1 MKNYALILL
10 FFLFPILFY
19 AQNNIDPFKAI
30 LDTTTN
36 NHIKLQYLDSI
47 LYHINKDE
55 NVESYIHYS
64 RRYIELAEDLEE
76 YEKMTDKSIRV
87 FYYINNI
94 QNNKKQ
100 ALTLIEKVQ
109 EYEDQIKDSFLLGN
123 IYLKKAGAYYG
134 NNFEKAITNYSIAIE
149 KFGKK
154 DSVDIADA
162 YLFRAQ
168 AKSYAGDF
176 VGAINDYE
184 IAGKYYEELDN
195 DEYLIYAKSGIAII
209 FSMNN
214 FFDKAKQM
222 REEVIDFA
230 KQKNMSSIVVNEL
243 INQSIDFRK
252 QGLYDLQKEILLEAN
267 EINSKE
273 GVYDVWNDIVINGS
287 LTRLYTQ
294 SHDVKKASEQFKKIE
309 PLKDKITDVDYIL
322 AFYHM
327 AKANYLFV
335 NKQYNEAINTLNLS
349 IETFRKV
356 KDKDSEV
363 LLKEHLVE
371 FYEKTNQKEEAFNA
385 QKEFLRLKDS
395 MFDVQKT
402 NALSYYQTLY
412 ETEKKEREIVE
423 KNASIVIL
431 EKDNK
436 EKMRLLFFSTTG
448 LILLFSSIF
457 LYRNRLH
464 LKKEKELQESFSQQ
478 LLSSQEEER
487 KRISKDLHDGLG
499 QSLLLI
505 KNKIALNGDDNTKN
519 MFNDAIEEVRTIS
532 RALHPFQLE
541 RFGITKAIQNVINE
555 FDESNDIFIS
565 SEIDDIASILSP
577 EKEVNLYRIVQE
589 SISNIIKHSEAEAA
603 RVEIQKKPKY
613 IHIWIKDN
621 GKGFDFSEK
630 HNDFKSLG
638 LKTLRERTKFLKGT
652 MKVDSEKS
660 KGTTLEFIIPIT

>member
-1 MKNYALILL
+1 MKSYATLC
-10 FFLFPILFY
+10 FFLFTIVFY
-19 AQNNIDPFKAI
+19 AQNNIDSYKAI
-30 LDTTTN
+30 LDTTTYN
-36 NHIKLQYLDSI
+36 DIKLQYLDSI
-47 LYHINKDE
+47 LSHINADE
-55 NVESYIHYS
+55 NVVSYINYS
-64 RRYIELAEDLEE
+64 QHYIELAEDLEE
-76 YEKMTDKSIRV
+76 YEKMADRSIKV
-87 FYYINNI
+87 FYYIDKI
-94 QNNKKQ
+94 QNNKER
-100 ALTLIEKVQ
+100 ALALIEKVQ
-109 EYEDQIKDSFLLGN
+109 EHEDKIKDSFLLGN
-123 IYLKKAGAYYG
+123 IYLKKGGAYYG
-134 NNFEKAITNYSIAIE
+134 NNFDKAIVNYSLAIE
-149 KFGKK
+149 KFGKEN
-154 DSVDIADA
+154 SIDIADA

-168 AKSYAGDF
+168 AKSYSGDF

-184 IAGKYYEELDN
+184 IAGQYYEKLDN
-195 DEYLIYAKSGIAII
+195 NEYLIYAKSGIAIV

-214 FFDKAKQM
+214 FFDKAKQI
-222 REEVIDFA
+222 REDVIDFA
-230 KQKNMSSIVVNEL
+230 KQKKMLSSVVSES

-273 GVYDVWNDIVINGS
+273 GVYDVWYDIVINGS
-287 LTRLYTQ
+287 LTRLYAKNNDIEKTTA
-294 SHDVKKASEQFKKIE
+294 HFKKIE
-309 PLKDKITDVDYIL
+309 PLKKDISEVEFIL
-322 AFYHM
+322 AFYYM
-327 AKANYLFV
+327 AEANYLFI
-335 NKQYNEAINTLNLS
+335 NKQYNEAIQTLNLS
-349 IETFRKV
+349 IQIFRKV

-395 MFDVQKT
+395 LFDVQKT

-436 EKMRLLFFSTTG
+436 AKKRTLLFSIGG
-448 LILLFSSIF
+448 LVLLFSSIF
-457 LYRNRLH
+457 LYRNRQH
-464 LKKEKELQESFSQQ
+464 LKKEKELQEGYSQQ

-505 KNKIALNGDDNTKN
+505 KNKVALSSDDNTKN

-541 RFGITKAIQNVINE
+541 KFGITKAIQNIINE
-555 FDESNDIFIS
+555 FDENSDIFIS
-565 SEIDDIASILSP
+565 SEMDDISNILNP

-603 RVEIQKKPKY
+603 RVEIRKKPKY
-613 IHIWIKDN
+613 IHVSIKDN

-630 HNDFKSLG
+630 HNDFNSLG
-638 LKTLRERTKFLKGT
+638 LKTLKERTKFLKGT
-652 MKVDSEKS
+652 MKIDSEKS
-660 KGTTLEFIIPIT
+660 KGTTLEFIIPIA

>member
-1 MKNYALILL
+1 MKNYALILW
-10 FFLFPILFY
+10 FFLFPIVSHT
-19 AQNNIDPFKAI
+19 QNSIGAYKGI
-30 LDTTTN
+30 LDTTTKKQ
-36 NHIKLQYLDSI
+36 IKLQYLDSI
-47 LYHINKDE
+47 LYHIKADE
-55 NVESYIHYS
+55 NVESYINYS
-64 RRYIELAEDLEE
+64 QLYIELAEDLEE
-76 YEKMTDKSIRV
+76 YEKMADKSIKV

-94 QNNKKQ
+94 QNNKER
-100 ALTLIEKVQ
+100 ALALIEKVQ
-109 EYEDQIKDSFLLGN
+109 EYENKIKDSFLLGS
-123 IYLKKAGAYYG
+123 IYLKKGGAYYG
-134 NNFEKAITNYSIAIE
+134 NNFNKAIINYSLAIE
-149 KFGKK
+149 KFGKR
-154 DSVDIADA
+154 DSIKIADS

-168 AKSYAGDF
+168 SKSYSGDF

-184 IAGKYYEELDN
+184 TAGNYYEVLDN
-195 DEYLIYAKSGIAII
+195 DEYLFYAKSGIAIV

-222 REEVIDFA
+222 RDEVISFA
-230 KQKNMSSIVVNEL
+230 KQKEMSSNVVNEL
-243 INQSIDFRK
+243 VNQSIDFRK
-252 QGLYDLQKEILLEAN
+252 QGLYDLQKKILLEAN

-273 GVYDVWNDIVINGS
+273 GVYDVWHDIIINGS
-287 LTRLYTQ
+287 LVRLYTKDN
-294 SHDVKKASEQFKKIE
+294 DVKKAIVHFKKIE
-309 PLKDKITDVDYIL
+309 PLKKDISEVEFIL
-322 AFYHM
+322 AFYYM
-327 AKANYLFV
+327 AEANYLFV
-335 NKQYNEAINTLNLS
+335 NKQYNEAIQTLRLS
-349 IETFRKV
+349 IEIFRKV

-412 ETEKKEREIVE
+412 ETEKKEREIIE

-436 EKMRLLFFSTTG
+436 EKRRLLVFSISG
-448 LILLFSSIF
+448 LILLFSSVF
-457 LYRNRLH
+457 LYRNRQH

-505 KNKIALNGDDNTKN
+505 KNKVALNSDDNTKN

-541 RFGITKAIQNVINE
+541 KFGITKAIQNIINE
-555 FDESNDIFIS
+555 FDESSDIFIS
-565 SEIDDIASILSP
+565 SEIEDISNILTP

-603 RVEIQKKPKY
+603 RVEVQKKPKY
-613 IHIWIKDN
+613 IHVKIKDN

-638 LKTLRERTKFLKGT
+638 LKTLKERTKFLKGT
-652 MKVDSEKS
+652 MKVDSEKN
-660 KGTTLEFIIPIT
+660 KGTTLEFVIPIS